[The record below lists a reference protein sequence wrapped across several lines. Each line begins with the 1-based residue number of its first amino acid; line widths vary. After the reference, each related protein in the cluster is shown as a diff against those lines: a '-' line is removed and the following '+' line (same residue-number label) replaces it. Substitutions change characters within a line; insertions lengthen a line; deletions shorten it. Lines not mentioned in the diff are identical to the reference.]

1 MLLRRFLCFC
11 TSFFLTLSGASGVAL
26 AADFEPRGD
35 DSMAIVS
42 PEDRLSYELYAP
54 QERTSEKTTN
64 QGWQP
69 RSADGGAGEE
79 PELPRQVPTTLG
91 DDLIF
96 LSADEIGLIQQVVS
110 EAYASGA
117 PKDHVATG
125 DMWSDHV
132 DLGVV
137 PDVAV
142 DKHVADMAEVKV
154 RVHSQQR
161 AGGCKPLWPT
171 GIEMCGAI
179 LDKFTQ
185 LGWPANWLGWPSEP
199 EAQNP
204 DGVGYRQ
211 RFTAGFIY
219 WHPQI
224 GAHAVPN
231 LTMHTWERNGF
242 EAGWLGYPTSDEKA
256 IDGTVGIG
264 VVETKGGV
272 QDFQG
277 GQIYRRPVLRGGDSA
292 AITGAILQRWN
303 QIGATTSMLGFPIK
317 DEAKTPDGVG
327 RFSEFEAGSIYW
339 SPATGAWEI
348 PVGIMQTW
356 AANGFEQ
363 GHYGYPVGPPV
374 EDSPYRITQ
383 QFQHGTITGYDARI
397 VLLGKLLQLTP
408 EELDNTYTTLLAAF
422 TKDGKDPKQG
432 FVDATNHAINS
443 YNTTLAIANGENPQ
457 NRTLLPG
464 PLPLVSV
471 LKNPV
476 PPAIVEFN
484 PEKCNFI
491 PPGTPDTRPG
501 DVFFSTALRGGHLNH
516 GHTGIFVGTYV
527 QDPNVLG
534 KGGAPTVEALN
545 PKDGVKRTN
554 PLKRRG
560 VCRPVLMHVR
570 TDRAT
575 QDRAVRFAES
585 KVGKDYNN
593 WFAVTRLWPYDAENY
608 NCSQLVWAAY
618 MKASGGSVNIGQAYP
633 HQPPQYGIYPFDIL
647 LSYMTVTYAR
657 Q

>member
-1 MLLRRFLCFC
+1 M
-11 TSFFLTLSGASGVAL
+11 S
-26 AADFEPRGD
+26 
-35 DSMAIVS
+35 
-42 PEDRLSYELYAP
+42 
-54 QERTSEKTTN
+54 
-64 QGWQP
+64 
-69 RSADGGAGEE
+69 
-79 PELPRQVPTTLG
+79 
-91 DDLIF
+91 
-96 LSADEIGLIQQVVS
+96 LIQQAVS
-110 EAYASGA
+110 EAYASGT
-117 PKDHVATG
+117 PKDHVEPG

-132 DLGVV
+132 DLGIV

-142 DKHVADMAEVKV
+142 DKHIADTAEVKV

-185 LGWPANWLGWPSEP
+185 LGWPANWLGWPTEP

-219 WHPQI
+219 WHPQT

-231 LTMHTWERNGF
+231 ITMHTWERNGF

-272 QDFQG
+272 QDFHG

-317 DEAKTPDGVG
+317 DEAKTPDGKG
-327 RFSEFEAGSIYW
+327 RFSEFEAGSMYW

-356 AANGFEQ
+356 AATGFEQ

-408 EELDNTYTTLLAAF
+408 EELDHTYTTLLTAF
-422 TKDGKDPKQG
+422 TKDGTDPKQG

-457 NRTLLPG
+457 NRTPVAGTIQNVFLDKFLYTIPRG
-464 PLPLVSV
+464 TL
-471 LKNPV
+471 NP
-476 PPAIVEFN
+476 ADEAHGCKFGS
-484 PEKCNFI
+484 
-491 PPGTPDTRPG
+491 PGTGKTKKG
-501 DVFFSTALRGGHLNH
+501 DIFYSVAIWKQYINH
-516 GHTGIFVGTYV
+516 GHNGKFVEDWKGVGLGVPTIEAV
-527 QDPNVLG
+527 NAEEGVRRLDPNNR
-534 KGGAPTVEALN
+534 K
-545 PKDGVKRTN
+545 
-554 PLKRRG
+554 G
-560 VCRPVLMHVR
+560 VCKPILLRVR
-570 TDRAT
+570 TEEQVRE
-575 QDRAVRFAES
+575 RAVAFATS
-585 KVGKDYNN
+585 KDKKASYNSN
-593 WFAVTRLWPYDAENY
+593 FLITRLMPLNTNTY

-618 MKASGGSVNIGQAYP
+618 RIASNETIDIGTLYP
-633 HQPPQYGIYPFDIL
+633 GQPVGYAVYPADIL
-647 LSYMTVTYAR
+647 LSYRTWEYDR
-657 Q
+657 QDFR